1 MTSHRWTPALDD
13 AILAH
18 RNGGMSVRR
27 SATLLG
33 LTEGMVGGRL
43 QRLLARDGVSIPI
56 DTSAFNDAAAVLADY
71 DGTGER
77 LGMPGPL
84 KAEREAVARA
94 NELTDADRV
103 WVDRERD
110 YTFAPL
116 DLGSQTVERILLI
129 PDTHAPYH
137 DRFAWR
143 AMLAFARAWRPHTI
157 IHLGDWADAY
167 AISAHDK
174 DPHRKQQLADEM
186 KVVRET
192 REEVDDLGAARK
204 IITLGNHDAWLTRQ
218 LARLMPGLVDSLN
231 IDGQIGLTENG
242 WSVVPYKSHARV
254 GKLNVTHECG
264 YSGQNATT
272 QTGNAFGKSVA
283 FGHTHRLATQFFGE
297 ITGERHVAMNCG
309 WLGNL
314 GSAEYATAPQK
325 RLWSHGFGTVEMLR
339 SGNFQPSVIPIV
351 DRRVILHGAVCS

>member
-1 MTSHRWTPALDD
+1 MTAHEWHAATD
-13 AILAH
+13 ATVLEH
-18 RNGGMSVRR
+18 LRDGVTVRA
-27 SATLLG
+27 SAALLG
-33 LTEGMVGGRL
+33 LSVGKVSARRM
-43 QRLLARDGVSIPI
+43 RLLANAACEIPV
-56 DTSAFNDAAAVLADY
+56 DTSAFDVKPA
-71 DGTGER
+71 
-77 LGMPGPL
+77 P
-84 KAEREAVARA
+84 
-94 NELTDADRV
+94 ELTEADRV

-110 YTFAPL
+110 YVFAPL

-137 DRFAWR
+137 DRWAWQ
-143 AMLAFARAWRPHTI
+143 AMIAFARAWRPHTV

-186 KVVRET
+186 VVVRET
-192 REEVDDLGAARK
+192 REEVDDLGAQRK

-218 LARLMPGLVDSLN
+218 LSRLMPGLVDSLN
-231 IDGQIGLTENG
+231 IDGQIGLTSNG
-242 WSVVPYKSHARV
+242 WQVVPYKKHARI

-264 YSGQNATT
+264 YSGENATK
-272 QTGNAFGKSVA
+272 QTGAAFGKSVA

-309 WLGNL
+309 WLGHL

-339 SGNFQPSVIPIV
+339 SGCFQPSVLPIV